1 MKVITALGNKI
12 MNEELKK
19 LKDIEILNSDIQ
31 YKEGILEYLEKNKN
45 VDIILISQNLLGQI
59 NIKELIKNIQKINDQ
74 IKIVIFVQKKEE
86 EKYDK
91 NIQYIY
97 REKIDIQNILKIM
110 NIKNNHQ
117 IKKVNNV
124 IKISGNSGSGKT
136 TLSIIMTL
144 LLSKKYK
151 ILLIEENK
159 NNTIISSLLDTYQL
173 NQLDN
178 NEMKKIK
185 NNFYLLNNLYFV
197 NKKINIL
204 EYLNKIKKEF
214 DYIIIDSDSSF
225 EETENKEIINK
236 IIFLLEP
243 NLLEIKKAK
252 NKINKKNIKIIL
264 NKINMNSIDDEIIK
278 NIISQ
283 KIIGKINYTKNINLF
298 INHQFNL
305 NCLNKKEKNNFLEII
320 KKI

>member
-12 MNEELKK
+12 INEQLKNVEN
-19 LKDIEILNSDIQ
+19 IEILNSDIQ
-31 YKEGILEYLEKNKN
+31 YKEGILEYLEKNKK

-59 NIKELIKNIQKINDQ
+59 KIKELIENIQKINNQ
-74 IKIVIFVQKKEE
+74 IKIIIFVQKREE

-97 REKIDIQNILKIM
+97 REKIDIQNILKIS
-110 NIKNNHQ
+110 NIKNNHE
-117 IKKVNNV
+117 IKKVNNI
-124 IKISGNSGSGKT
+124 IKISGNNGSGKT
-136 TLSIIMTL
+136 VFSIITTL
-144 LLSKKYK
+144 LLMKKYK
-151 ILLIEENK
+151 ILLIEEN
-159 NNTIISSLLDTYQL
+159 NTIINLFFENHQL
-173 NQLDN
+173 NELET
-178 NEMKKIK
+178 NEIIKIK
-185 NNFYLLNNLYFV
+185 NNFYLLNNLYFKT
-197 NKKINIL
+197 KKINIL

-225 EETENKEIINK
+225 EKTEINK

-264 NKINMNSIDDEIIK
+264 NKININSVDEKIMK
-278 NIISQ
+278 SIISQ

-305 NCLNKKEKNNFLEII
+305 NYLNKKEKNNFLKII

>member
-12 MNEELKK
+12 INEELKK
-19 LKDIEILNSDIQ
+19 IKNIEILNSDIQ

-45 VDIILISQNLLGQI
+45 VDVILISQNLLGQI
-59 NIKELIKNIQKINDQ
+59 KTTELVENIQKINSQ
-74 IKIVIFVQKKEE
+74 IKIIIFVQKREE
-86 EKYDK
+86 EKRDQ
-91 NIQYIY
+91 NIEYIY
-97 REKIDIQNILKIM
+97 LEKIDIENILKII
-110 NIKNNHQ
+110 NIENNHQ
-117 IKKVNNV
+117 IKKLNNI
-124 IKISGNSGSGKT
+124 IKITGNNGSGKT
-136 TLSIIMTL
+136 TFSIIMTL

-159 NNTIISSLLDTYQL
+159 NNTIISSLLDTHQL
-173 NQLDN
+173 NQLEN

-185 NNFYLLNNLYFV
+185 NNFYLLNNLYFKT
-197 NKKINIL
+197 KKINIL

-214 DYIIIDSDSSF
+214 DYIIIDSDPSF
-225 EETENKEIINK
+225 EKTENKEIINK

-252 NKINKKNIKIIL
+252 NKINKKDIKIIL
-264 NKINMNSIDDEIIK
+264 NKINMNSIDDEIMK

-305 NCLNKKEKNNFLEII
+305 NYLNKKEKNNFLKII

>member
-1 MKVITALGNKI
+1 MKIITALGNKVI
-12 MNEELKK
+12 NEELKK
-19 LKDIEILNSDIQ
+19 LKNIEILNSDIQ

-110 NIKNNHQ
+110 NIKNNHE
-117 IKKVNNV
+117 IKKVNNI
-124 IKISGNSGSGKT
+124 IKISGNNGSGKT
-136 TLSIIMTL
+136 TFSIIMTL

-159 NNTIISSLLDTYQL
+159 NNTIISLLLRTHQL
-173 NQLDN
+173 NQLEN
-178 NEMKKIK
+178 NEIKKIK

-225 EETENKEIINK
+225 EKTENKEIINK

-252 NKINKKNIKIIL
+252 NKINKKDIKIIL